1 MGTGHLARGVGRS
14 EHTARLERR
23 RRLVG
28 MDALPLILVLA
39 LGAYLLYALV
49 KAKRF

>member
-1 MGTGHLARGVGRS
+1 MARGWAGRS
-14 EHTARLERR
+14 IPPGWGR

-28 MDALPLILVLA
+28 MDALLLILVLA

-49 KAKRF
+49 KAERF

>member
-1 MGTGHLARGVGRS
+1 MARGVGRS
-14 EHTARLERR
+14 EHTARVGGQ

-28 MDALPLILVLA
+28 MDALLLSLVRA

-49 KAKRF
+49 KAERF